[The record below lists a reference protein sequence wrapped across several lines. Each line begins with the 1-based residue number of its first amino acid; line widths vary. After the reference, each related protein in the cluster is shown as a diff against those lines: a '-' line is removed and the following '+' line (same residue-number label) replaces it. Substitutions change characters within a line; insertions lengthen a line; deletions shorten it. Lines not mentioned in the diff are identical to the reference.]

1 MYPAKDPH
9 ALSAEMPFIGLPAK
23 VSDFWL
29 YALGDSRTNNL
40 RGYLAE
46 FMVREAVGSTR
57 PKVEWDS
64 YDVIDP
70 SGVTIEVKS
79 IGYVQAWAPNG
90 IPISATKVKRRAQS
104 ARFTGLQSRKLLS
117 GSDYAKEST
126 YNADVY
132 VLCEETEKCVDHY
145 RPLDI
150 SQWGF
155 YVLGNKTVSDT
166 KQKSISI
173 ARVKE
178 LVTQTAYTDLAGAI
192 TLAAQPPQA

>member
-1 MYPAKDPH
+1 MNPATDPH
-9 ALSAEMPFIGLPAK
+9 ALSAEMPFIGISAK

-46 FMVREAVGSTR
+46 FLVREAVRSTS

-70 SGVTIEVKS
+70 LGITIEVKS
-79 IGYVQAWAPNG
+79 IGYVQAWAASELPLSSTRSK
-90 IPISATKVKRRAQS
+90 PPAQS
-104 ARFTGLQSRKLLS
+104 ARFTGLRSKKLLS
-117 GSDYAKEST
+117 GSEYAKEAT

-132 VLCEETEKCVDHY
+132 VFCEETEKSDSQY

-150 SQWGF
+150 SQWTF
-155 YVLGNKTVSDT
+155 YVLGNKVVADT

-173 ARVKE
+173 TRVKE
-178 LVTQTAYTDLAGAI
+178 LAGQTAYADLASAI
-192 TLAAQPPQA
+192 TLAAQSTPV